1 MKIIDLHCD
10 VLAKMYEAKGQISFA
25 NSTDLDVTYEK
36 LKQGGVRIQAFAVFI
51 SPSIK
56 SDQKFQA
63 ALDQI
68 HYFYTEVIG
77 KNPSMRAL
85 KSWDDFD
92 RLTEGQIGA
101 FLTLEGVDC
110 IGNDLQKLSIL
121 RELGVLSIGLTWN
134 HANLAADGIEEKR
147 GAGLTAFGKDI
158 IQFCNEHHILTD
170 VSHLSEKAFWDV
182 LDLAHFP
189 IASHS
194 NSKTICTHNR
204 NLTDEQATHLLSKN
218 GLIHVVYYPPFVIEK
233 STASISDLIAH
244 IDHFCSLGGVSQI
257 GLGSDFDG
265 IDEKITGLE
274 DASMHPALINELLK
288 KFSED
293 EVKGFAYKNFLNHRP
308 DKKALQGSYR
318 ESVKIE
324 GYL

>member
-1 MKIIDLHCD
+1 MHK
-10 VLAKMYEAKGQISFA
+10 AKGKFSFKDS
-25 NSTDLDVTYEK
+25 NELDVTYEK
-36 LKQGGVRIQAFAVFI
+36 LKHGGVHIQAFAIFV

-77 KNPSMRAL
+77 KNQNMKVL
-85 KSWDDFD
+85 KTWSDFD
-92 RLTEGQIGA
+92 QLQVGEIGA

-110 IGNDLQKLSIL
+110 IGNDMQKLSIL

-134 HANLAADGIEEKR
+134 NANLAADGVGEER
-147 GAGLTAFGKDI
+147 GAGLTSFGKDI
-158 IQFCNEHHILTD
+158 IAFCNENNILSD

-182 LDLAHFP
+182 MDLAHFP

-194 NSKTICTHNR
+194 NSKTICNHRR
-204 NLTDEQATHLLSKN
+204 NLTDEQATHLFQKN
-218 GLIHVVYYPPFVIEK
+218 GLIHVVYNPPFVIEK
-233 STASISDLIAH
+233 GDATISDLITH
-244 IDHFCSLGGVSQI
+244 IDHFCSLGGVRQI

-265 IDEKITGLE
+265 ISEKIIGLE

-288 KFSED
+288 KYSED
-293 EVKGFAYKNFLNHRP
+293 EVEGFAYKNFLEHRP
-308 DKKALQGSYR
+308 GVMGPQHAG
-318 ESVKIE
+318 EEVF
-324 GYL
+324 